1 MAAAFF
7 AGSMALAGCG
17 MGTYLSDDG
26 QHAET
31 SGPGEWREYYG
42 GPAAESWTVASTQA
56 EWRTLWQRMGRDPP
70 MALPA
75 GFVGIGISLGI
86 RSSGGYGIAIES
98 AGLKGEAYVIRYRE
112 VVPEP
117 RALRTMALTSP
128 YLVWITEDPGALL
141 VIEKVVP

>member
-26 QHAET
+26 QRAEA

-42 GPAAESWTVASTQA
+42 GPASESWTVASTQA

-70 MALPA
+70 VALPA
-75 GFVGIGISLGI
+75 GFVGIGISLGM
-86 RSSGGYGIAIES
+86 RSTGGYGIAIES

-112 VVPEP
+112 VVPGP
-117 RALRTMALTSP
+117 GARLTMALTYP
-128 YLVWITEDPGALL
+128 YLVWITADPGALL
-141 VIEKVVP
+141 VIEKVKP